1 LCILVTAAIAAAAK
15 QVVDQMEWHKVR
27 LQQLDIA
34 KELIALQRE
43 TMVKQANLT
52 TMAQPHVTR
61 DTTVSM
67 LDSAVAQEANEWNN
81 TQAALVDEAIAA
93 VTKQVRTYSVFSS
106 SIISSTIGSSS
117 VCYGS
122 SDRRE
127 SVA

>member
-1 LCILVTAAIAAAAK
+1 
-15 QVVDQMEWHKVR
+15 MEWHKVR
-27 LQQLDIA
+27 MQQLDIA

-93 VTKQVRTYSVFSS
+93 VTKQVCTLLTVVFHHN
-106 SIISSTIGSSS
+106 
-117 VCYGS
+117 
-122 SDRRE
+122 
-127 SVA
+127 

>member
-1 LCILVTAAIAAAAK
+1 
-15 QVVDQMEWHKVR
+15 MEWHKVR
-27 LQQLDIA
+27 MQQLDIA

-93 VTKQVRTYSVFSS
+93 VTKQVRVLT
-106 SIISSTIGSSS
+106 
-117 VCYGS
+117 VCYYQHS
-122 SDRRE
+122 Y
-127 SVA
+127 